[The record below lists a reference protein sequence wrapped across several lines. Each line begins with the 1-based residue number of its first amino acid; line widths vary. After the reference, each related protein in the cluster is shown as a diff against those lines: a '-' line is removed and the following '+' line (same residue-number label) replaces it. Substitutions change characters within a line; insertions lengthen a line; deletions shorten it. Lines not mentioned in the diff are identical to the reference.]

1 MKPHRT
7 DLVSLIFGLLFLLL
21 AVWWLVARLLEFTLP
36 AVGWFLAG
44 ALLLIGVLGLVGAL
58 RAARS
63 GSPTAPEAEVPPT
76 GATPEPGP
84 TEGDRR

>member
-1 MKPHRT
+1 MKAHRT
-7 DLVSLIFGLLFLLL
+7 DSVSLLFGLLFLLL
-21 AVWWLVARLLEFTLP
+21 AGWWLVARLLEFTLP
-36 AVGWFLAG
+36 PVGWFLAG

-63 GSPTAPEAEVPPT
+63 GNPAAPEPKATPT